1 MRLTHAL
8 KSTHWVVWSSP
19 VLLLVLVFTWTAS
32 SSSTPARHLDTLSV
46 TPPITRSTG
55 DSQTPPTTIP
65 IPTTTTPAA
74 HAKVRPAVHRT
85 VLAKAPIVT
94 VPTTS
99 VVRAK
104 SSSGANDSN
113 VKSNVNASAANA
125 SSGVVSGRLSPTFN
139 VADVPLQGPGNWA
152 VASSAPA
159 SVTLTCAGTTITVN
173 GQFVVAAHTTCQV
186 TITAETPSQF
196 VTWELTPTN

>member
-1 MRLTHAL
+1 MRLPHAL

-32 SSSTPARHLDTLSV
+32 SSSTPARHLDARSV
-46 TPPITRSTG
+46 TPPTTRSI
-55 DSQTPPTTIP
+55 DASRTPPTTITV
-65 IPTTTTPAA
+65 PTTTTPPT
-74 HAKVRPAVHRT
+74 HAKVPATVHRT
-85 VLAKAPIVT
+85 VPETAIVI

-99 VVRAK
+99 AVHVK
-104 SSSGANDSN
+104 SSSGATDSN

-125 SSGVVSGRLSPTFN
+125 SSGAVSGRLSPTFN

-152 VASSAPA
+152 VASSAPVL
-159 SVTLTCAGTTITVN
+159 VTLTCAGTTITVN
-173 GQFVVAAHTTCQV
+173 GQFVIAAHTTCQI

-196 VTWELTPTN
+196 VTWELTPAN